1 MTEVP
6 IQQANRLDRV
16 ARPGC
21 ATPLIR
27 AAQTLI
33 AEDRTHVP
41 ILEINT
47 QRN

>member
-6 IQQANRLDRV
+6 MQQANRLDCRK
-16 ARPGC
+16 ARTRD
-21 ATPLIR
+21 ALIR